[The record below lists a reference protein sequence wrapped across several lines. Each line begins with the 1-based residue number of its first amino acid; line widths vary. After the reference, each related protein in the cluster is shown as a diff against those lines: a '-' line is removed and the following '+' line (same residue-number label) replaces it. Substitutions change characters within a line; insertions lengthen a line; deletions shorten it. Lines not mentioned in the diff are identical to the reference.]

1 VALELM
7 ARSELILR
15 YSFEEVSG
23 AESGPFDFLS
33 DLIEVLRGFI
43 PTRCS
48 EEDIGD
54 SDDLALKV
62 RETIAQVCTYC
73 LFTYGHI
80 CL

>member
-33 DLIEVLRGFI
+33 DL
-43 PTRCS
+43 
-48 EEDIGD
+48 
-54 SDDLALKV
+54 LKSFEASFPPGA
-62 RETIAQVCTYC
+62 RKKI
-73 LFTYGHI
+73 
-80 CL
+80 